1 MSPFSLPSYTHVSD
15 PRASFR
21 CGNQGLHWPWLSE
34 LMGRQL
40 AFFLIKG
47 GEVALVTPGGV
58 HLPEMKAGCVL
69 LWLRKKLGHLEQ
81 EEGFQEYGLPAVA
94 SHPGHPLSPPGPW
107 KGTLGRDCSGKGSGE
122 AGGRMPAFPWAFSTT
137 EVQSLKKG
145 SWGCCWTQGQC
156 AGISIY
162 KSISKDALTV
172 GILWWALCWVLH
184 VQRSLGPQRPHN
196 RGHKQIPTGMRVP
209 CRPSGDTD
217 CPTCLPGPRGSH
229 S

>member
-34 LMGRQL
+34 LIGRQL

-47 GEVALVTPGGV
+47 GEVALVTPGGPP
-58 HLPEMKAGCVL
+58 LN
-69 LWLRKKLGHLEQ
+69 
-81 EEGFQEYGLPAVA
+81 EGRLCPAVA
-94 SHPGHPLSPPGPW
+94 QEEASTFRTGRGLPGVWPSRCISPRPPTQPSGPW

-137 EVQSLKKG
+137 GGSVSKKG

-156 AGISIY
+156 AGMSIY
-162 KSISKDALTV
+162 KSIPKAGCPDGGHFVVGTV
-172 GILWWALCWVLH
+172 LGVACAAE
-184 VQRSLGPQRPHN
+184 SGPQRPHN
-196 RGHKQIPTGMRVP
+196 RGHKQIPTG
-209 CRPSGDTD
+209 
-217 CPTCLPGPRGSH
+217 
-229 S
+229 